1 MTFSLTK
8 NFLDQYYTPFT
19 QKACED
25 VPQSEWVI
33 LVFLDNNKSKLSG
46 YVKNSPLGS
55 ADLRKFFQCNEFY
68 CTEDYT
74 FRNSY
79 FNKETPFWVLY
90 FKTSKPISM
99 ATIRFDLFLYLSG
112 VDFFLPLN
120 FRDDSYANF
129 EDSKEEVI
137 SFHSRLKDMKE
148 LRRYADMKE
157 NIPTAFIFPG
167 VAKST
172 LIYATNSFYSSD
184 LSH

>member
-8 NFLDQYYTPFT
+8 NFLDQYYNLFT

-25 VPQSEWVI
+25 MPQSEWVI

-55 ADLRKFFQCNEFY
+55 ADLRKFLNSGSIDPEFFQFNEFY

-99 ATIRFDLFLYLSG
+99 VTIRFDLLLYLSG

-137 SFHSRLKDMKE
+137 SFHSRLK
-148 LRRYADMKE
+148 E

-167 VAKST
+167 VVKST
-172 LIYATNSFYSSD
+172 LIYATNFFYSSD
-184 LSH
+184 LYH

>member
-1 MTFSLTK
+1 
-8 NFLDQYYTPFT
+8 
-19 QKACED
+19 
-25 VPQSEWVI
+25 
-33 LVFLDNNKSKLSG
+33 
-46 YVKNSPLGS
+46 
-55 ADLRKFFQCNEFY
+55 
-68 CTEDYT
+68 
-74 FRNSY
+74 
-79 FNKETPFWVLY
+79 
-90 FKTSKPISM
+90 M

-167 VAKST
+167 VAEST